1 MSDFHQ
7 NGIITNFH
15 NLKTRSDESLE
26 REVFKLSRKN
36 PVGLILPSLFSEFQ
50 GAAFPRIVEILS
62 EMDYI
67 DEIIVGLDQATDSE
81 YKHALKFLEV
91 LPQNVKVLWN
101 GGPRLRKIDA
111 VLKDYNLSPMQEG
124 KGRNVWFMFGYL
136 LASNR
141 SKVVAIHDC
150 DILTYHKEMLTR
162 LIYPV
167 LNPSLNFSYSK
178 GYYARVADNK
188 MNGRVCRLL
197 ITPLLRALKKVCGE
211 TDYLDYM
218 DSFKYA
224 LSGEFAFKKEIV
236 SEIRIPSDWGLEM
249 GMLSEI
255 YRNHQK
261 NKICQVDISDMY
273 DHKHQDLS
281 SHEQFKGLTKMSADI
296 SKSLFRK
303 LATYGE
309 EFSTAKIRTLKATYY
324 RMALDLIDVYESDS
338 RMNGLIYDRHK
349 EMQSVEVFSA
359 NGHTFYSK
367 LEACGFCNTRYL

>member
-7 NGIITNFH
+7 NGVITNFH

-36 PVGLILPSLFSEFQ
+36 PVGLILPSLFSEFE

-67 DEIIVGLDQATDSE
+67 DEIVVGLDQATDSE

-111 VLKDYNLSPMQEG
+111 LLKDYNLSPMQEG

-224 LSGEFAFKKEIV
+224 LSGE
-236 SEIRIPSDWGLEM
+236 
-249 GMLSEI
+249 LS
-255 YRNHQK
+255 
-261 NKICQVDISDMY
+261 
-273 DHKHQDLS
+273 
-281 SHEQFKGLTKMSADI
+281 
-296 SKSLFRK
+296 
-303 LATYGE
+303 
-309 EFSTAKIRTLKATYY
+309 
-324 RMALDLIDVYESDS
+324 LIH
-338 RMNGLIYDRHK
+338 I
-349 EMQSVEVFSA
+349 
-359 NGHTFYSK
+359 
-367 LEACGFCNTRYL
+367 

>member
-1 MSDFHQ
+1 M
-7 NGIITNFH
+7 
-15 NLKTRSDESLE
+15 
-26 REVFKLSRKN
+26 
-36 PVGLILPSLFSEFQ
+36 
-50 GAAFPRIVEILS
+50 
-62 EMDYI
+62 
-67 DEIIVGLDQATDSE
+67 
-81 YKHALKFLEV
+81 

-236 SEIRIPSDWGLEM
+236 SGNPNPFGL
-249 GMLSEI
+249 GTGNGDAF
-255 YRNHQK
+255 R
-261 NKICQVDISDMY
+261 
-273 DHKHQDLS
+273 DLS
-281 SHEQFKGLTKMSADI
+281 KP
-296 SKSLFRK
+296 
-303 LATYGE
+303 
-309 EFSTAKIRTLKATYY
+309 
-324 RMALDLIDVYESDS
+324 
-338 RMNGLIYDRHK
+338 
-349 EMQSVEVFSA
+349 
-359 NGHTFYSK
+359 
-367 LEACGFCNTRYL
+367 

>member
-7 NGIITNFH
+7 NGVITNFH

-36 PVGLILPSLFSEFQ
+36 PVGLILPSLFSEFE

-67 DEIIVGLDQATDSE
+67 DEIVVGLDQATDSE

-111 VLKDYNLSPMQEG
+111 LLKDYNLSPMQEG

-167 LNPSLNFSYSK
+167 LNPSLNFSYS
-178 GYYARVADNK
+178 
-188 MNGRVCRLL
+188 
-197 ITPLLRALKKVCGE
+197 
-211 TDYLDYM
+211 
-218 DSFKYA
+218 
-224 LSGEFAFKKEIV
+224 
-236 SEIRIPSDWGLEM
+236 
-249 GMLSEI
+249 
-255 YRNHQK
+255 
-261 NKICQVDISDMY
+261 
-273 DHKHQDLS
+273 
-281 SHEQFKGLTKMSADI
+281 
-296 SKSLFRK
+296 
-303 LATYGE
+303 
-309 EFSTAKIRTLKATYY
+309 
-324 RMALDLIDVYESDS
+324 
-338 RMNGLIYDRHK
+338 
-349 EMQSVEVFSA
+349 
-359 NGHTFYSK
+359 
-367 LEACGFCNTRYL
+367 